1 MIGSSITSEI
11 SGCKKEE
18 EEEGEDD
25 DDDDDDDDD
34 AESYEIGSWMQLC
47 RRH

>member
-1 MIGSSITSEI
+1 VIGSSIASEI
-11 SGCKKEE
+11 SCCKKEAEE
-18 EEEGEDD
+18 EEEEH
-25 DDDDDDDDD
+25 DDD

>member
-1 MIGSSITSEI
+1 VIGSSITSEI
-11 SGCKKEE
+11 SGCKKEAE
-18 EEEGEDD
+18 EEEEE
-25 DDDDDDDDD
+25 DDDDD